1 MDKRVLGLLLVGWLL
16 LSPYSFASSDKGVV
30 RIAVA
35 SNFLATLKTISRDFT
50 ENTGIKVHIS
60 NGATGML
67 YAQLQRGAPYDL
79 FFSADSKR
87 PMLLEQKGLT
97 EPGSR
102 FTYVTGK
109 LVAWSPKPDKISPDL
124 AQLKADNPALHFMAI
139 ANPKTAPYGEAAKA
153 VLEFYGLYAPLKAQ
167 NKFALGEN
175 VGKAYHYVVSGN
187 AQIGLIAKSYVANP
201 ERPVKGDFYDIP
213 SHLYPE
219 IAQQAVVLKG
229 KNSAA
234 VQAFLNYFKSAKV
247 QDLIESRGYGLA
259 SINELV
265 KIK

>member
-1 MDKRVLGLLLVGWLL
+1 MDKRILGLLLVGWLL
-16 LSPYSFASSDKGVV
+16 LSLPGYASSEKGVV

-35 SNFLATLKTISRDFT
+35 SNFLATFKTVSRDFT
-50 ENTGIKVHIS
+50 EQTGIKVHIS

-67 YAQLQRGAPYDL
+67 YAQIKRGAPYDL

-87 PMLLEQKGLT
+87 PLLLEEEGLT

-102 FTYVTGK
+102 FTYVFGK
-109 LVAWSPKPDKISPDL
+109 LVAWSPKPEKISPDL
-124 AQLKADNPALHFMAI
+124 AKLKADNPALRFMAI

-153 VLEFYGLYAPLKAQ
+153 ALKFYGLYAALKAQ

-187 AQIGLIAKSYVANP
+187 AQIGLVAKSYVANP
-201 ERPVKGDFYDIP
+201 ERPVKGAFYDIP
-213 SHLYPE
+213 NHLYPE
-219 IAQQAVVLKG
+219 IAQQAVLLKG
-229 KNSAA
+229 KNSPA

-259 SINELV
+259 STTDPA
-265 KIK
+265 KS